1 MEIQTQ
7 QFLNKGDVIFDNGF
21 ERTAFRKSGS
31 VMNGKPP
38 VFPDL
43 TPYTSSVFHTRDG
56 SDDLYLTIVW
66 HFVDGDRFLN
76 QQGVLNTFYL
86 ERYGRMYPANITL
99 EYEDPGNSNRPVQ
112 RTTLLNV
119 TGFENNIT
127 AGYFTTIQYTGS
139 KSPDYYIVYFGTV
152 KSGNLSQQTP
162 YLKRL
167 MEPVFNPDNFNQPT
181 FPVWP
186 VQ

>member
-1 MEIQTQ
+1 MEIRTQ
-7 QFLNKGDVIFDNGF
+7 HFLNSDDVIFDNGF

-31 VMNGKPP
+31 IMNGKPP
-38 VFPDL
+38 IFPDL
-43 TPYTSSVFHTRDG
+43 SPYTSSVIHTREG

-66 HFVDGDRFLN
+66 HFVDGDLYYDKKD
-76 QQGVLNTFYL
+76 VLNSFYL
-86 ERYGRMYPANITL
+86 KRYGNSYLANLTL
-99 EYEDPGNSNRPVQ
+99 EYEDRGNSNERMI
-112 RTTLLNV
+112 RTTVLNV

-127 AGYFTTIQYTGS
+127 AGFFTTIQYTGS
-139 KSPDYYIVYFGTV
+139 KFPDYYIVYFGTV

-181 FPVWP
+181 FPVGP
-186 VQ
+186 IP